1 MTVSLDLTAAVVF
14 PARPALRASA
24 VLVGAQ
30 DCLVWLVCL
39 ALQVCVLRYPCVYML
54 L

>member
-1 MTVSLDLTAAVVF
+1 MTVSPDLTAAVGF

-39 ALQVCVLRYPCVYML
+39 ALQVCVLRDPCVYML